1 MNLAT
6 QIIAATFVV
15 ILVAVGVME
24 IFFHA
29 ARRLYPLTLIEP
41 GDAAA
46 VRMWAMNIGAY
57 NIAFAAGIAAGLVL
71 VKPGQFRPA
80 LFWCS
85 SAARAICCLGCGS
98 GSPKSGCSPAPSS
111 RPSCPVSPSSLTPSG
126 TDQGSAAGAVRP
138 DTGKTSA
145 PGISS
150 GARRFAVPA
159 VRTRERRP
167 AHSPVRRAGRLPM
180 P

>member
-71 VKPGQFRPA
+71 VQ
-80 LFWCS
+80 
-85 SAARAICCLGCGS
+85 
-98 GSPKSGCSPAPSS
+98 
-111 RPSCPVSPSSLTPSG
+111 
-126 TDQGSAAGAVRP
+126 AGAVPAGTVLVLFGCSSHMLLGLWLWVTEKRLLA
-138 DTGKTSA
+138 SA
-145 PGISS
+145 IFQALVPGL
-150 GARRFAVPA
+150 AVVA
-159 VRTRERRP
+159 Y
-167 AHSPVRRAGRLPM
+167 AFWH
-180 P
+180 